1 MFEETPWRVSMFL
14 KHAESGV
21 FLDYSELS
29 HLTQWRASM
38 RTLGFCTMVL
48 LTISLSIADMPTKG
62 TRADMLFWIEDAE
75 KKLIGLAEAM
85 PQEKYSWRPM
95 EGVRS
100 VSEVFMHV
108 ATANMGIPTMIGI
121 DPPMKMDRDMAT
133 KITAKAEVVDML
145 RKSFAHVKEAIGKV
159 SDEDLDKATKMFGQ
173 ETTYRNVLFLLTTH
187 AHEHL
192 GQSIAYARS
201 NGVTPPWSMSQE

>member
-1 MFEETPWRVSMFL
+1 
-14 KHAESGV
+14 
-21 FLDYSELS
+21 
-29 HLTQWRASM
+29 M